1 MSGRPPGDRRGRS
14 TPPVDPA
21 RLERAAYAYLERFA
35 ASSASVRRVL
45 MRRVSV
51 SVAAHGTDAAEA
63 AGWVEALIQRFQR
76 LGLLN
81 DALYAEQKAAS
92 LRRRGASARAV
103 RATLAAKGI
112 DTDDAAAALAGI
124 DEATGD
130 AELTAARR
138 LVQRRRLGRF
148 RPAGQ
153 RAERRDRDLAAL
165 ARAGFSYDVAVRAL
179 DEDPD
184 E

>member
-1 MSGRPPGDRRGRS
+1 MTGQGRRTVR
-14 TPPVDPA
+14 PVDPA

-35 ASSASVRRVL
+35 ASSAGVRRVL
-45 MRRVSV
+45 MRRVAA

-63 AGWVEALIQRFQR
+63 AGWVEALIQRLQR

-112 DTDDAAAALAGI
+112 DADDAATALAGVD
-124 DEATGD
+124 DENGDGD

-148 RPAGQ
+148 RPAAE
-153 RAERRDRDLAAL
+153 RAARRDRDLAAL
-165 ARAGFSYDVAVRAL
+165 ARAGFGYDVAVRAL
-179 DEDPD
+179 DDVD